1 MGKYPEQTSGGQQQ
15 RTAIAR
21 AVSAKPT
28 LILADEPT
36 GNLDELNTQSVIQML
51 GKLVTQSK
59 TTLLVAT
66 HSNSF
71 ASTLKSQV
79 ILSKGKLSRNV

>member
-1 MGKYPEQTSGGQQQ
+1 MEKYPEQTSGGQQQ